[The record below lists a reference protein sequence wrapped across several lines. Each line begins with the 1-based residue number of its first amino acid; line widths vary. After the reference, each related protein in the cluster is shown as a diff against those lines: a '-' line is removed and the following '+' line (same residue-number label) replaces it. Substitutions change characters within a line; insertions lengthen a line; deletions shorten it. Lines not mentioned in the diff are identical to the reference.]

1 MSKTKLTKELEMQIF
16 YETVADRLGV
26 YGAFEVSLGKGYG
39 NEYVDFM
46 TMTSSGEF
54 RCYEI
59 KVSKSDFHSK
69 NKLSFHGDRNYFV
82 MPQELYE
89 EVKDEIPFQVGVY
102 VYKDGKLKLVKKSSH
117 KSVAPWERYMLTHC
131 MVRSLS
137 RLTTRLVK
145 ENVSESDN
153 KEG

>member
-1 MSKTKLTKELEMQIF
+1 MLKTQLTRKLEKEIF
-16 YETVADRLGV
+16 YETAADRLGV

-69 NKLSFHGDRNYFV
+69 NKLSFYGDRNYFV

-89 EVKDEIPFQVGVY
+89 AVKDEIPFQIGVY
-102 VYKDGKLKLVKKSSH
+102 VYKNGKLQLVKKSSH
-117 KSVAPWERYMLTHC
+117 KSIALWERYMLTHC

-137 RLTTRLVK
+137 RLTTKYVK
-145 ENVSESDN
+145 EDDGN
-153 KEG
+153 G